1 MSRYRRIRDSAL
13 ASVMA
18 FNEDVETPRWRG
30 INHLALI
37 TDDMDATVRFYHGV
51 LGARLVADLGNESFR
66 HYFFEFGPGSTV
78 AFFEY
83 RHAKIEPFA
92 KPAGVPDPRAVQ
104 FDHLS
109 FNLPDE
115 HALLALR
122 SRLKAAGSEVTDVVD
137 HGMIRSVYFTDPSG
151 IALEA
156 SCWVT
161 DATGREAD
169 YGDERLFSDPDPVPA
184 VAEIRSGGLRSLPV
198 THLV

>member
-1 MSRYRRIRDSAL
+1 MPSNQD
-13 ASVMA
+13 
-18 FNEDVETPRWRG
+18 DETPRWRG

-51 LGARLVADLGNESFR
+51 LGARLVADLGNRSFR
-66 HYFFEFGPGSTV
+66 HYFFEFGPGCTV

-83 RHAKIEPFA
+83 RDAPIETFA

-137 HGMIRSVYFTDPSG
+137 HGFIRSVYFTDPSG

-156 SCWVT
+156 SCWVI
-161 DATGREAD
+161 DATGRDAD
-169 YGDERLFSDPDPVPA
+169 YADEGLFADPDPVPA
-184 VAEIRSGGLRSLPV
+184 VAEIRAGGLRSVPV
-198 THLV
+198 TRLV